1 MNHVSKQI
9 TQANRAGMEA
19 FETMAV
25 AAFGALERMAALNLG
40 AARNLLEQ
48 RGSNSRRM
56 LTATD
61 PQSVMSLH
69 AGLILEDSKQAM
81 DYSQRVFEISC
92 QAGES
97 MSRVLGMRIPEDIPG
112 QQ

>member
-1 MNHVSKQI
+1 LLNIALQPIFSRPIALHPGHRIRFREEFAMNHVSKQL

-69 AGLILEDSKQAM
+69 AG
-81 DYSQRVFEISC
+81 
-92 QAGES
+92 
-97 MSRVLGMRIPEDIPG
+97 
-112 QQ
+112 

>member
-1 MNHVSKQI
+1 MNHVSKRI
-9 TQANRAGMEA
+9 TQANRVGMEA

-25 AAFGALERMAALNLG
+25 AAFGAMERMAALNLG

-61 PQSVMSLH
+61 PQSVMSLQ
-69 AGLILEDSKQAM
+69 AGLMLDDSKLAM
-81 DYSQRVFEISC
+81 DYSQRAFEISC
-92 QAGES
+92 QARES
-97 MSRVLGMRIPEDIPG
+97 MSRVLGMRILEDFPG
-112 QQ
+112 